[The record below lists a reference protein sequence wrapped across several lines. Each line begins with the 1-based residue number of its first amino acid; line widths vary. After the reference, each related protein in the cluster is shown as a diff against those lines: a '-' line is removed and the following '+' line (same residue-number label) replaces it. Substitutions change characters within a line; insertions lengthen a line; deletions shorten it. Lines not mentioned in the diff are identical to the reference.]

1 VLFTF
6 INGFITVIIANVPQ
20 GLPATVTSCL
30 AIASQRLAKRNVLVK
45 RLATVETLG
54 AANVICSDKTGTLTE
69 NKMTVTNL
77 VSTRNIFRS

>member
-1 VLFTF
+1 MTF
-6 INGFITVIIANVPQ
+6 L

-45 RLATVETLG
+45 RLATIETLG
-54 AANVICSDKTGTLTE
+54 AANVICSDKTGTLTQ

-77 VSTRNIFRS
+77 VSTMADYFALVN